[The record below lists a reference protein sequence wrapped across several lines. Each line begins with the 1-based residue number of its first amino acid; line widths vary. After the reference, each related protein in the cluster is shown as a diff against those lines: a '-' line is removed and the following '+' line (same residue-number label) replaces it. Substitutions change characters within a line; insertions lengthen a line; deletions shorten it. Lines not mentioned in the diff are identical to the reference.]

1 MFDISFAELLVIS
14 VVALVVIGPERLP
27 RVARALGFLV
37 GRARRYVE
45 TVKNDIRNEIE
56 LDELRRIKDTV
67 QNTAQSIEQSV
78 KQEIQQI
85 QATAHSISADTQ
97 DQNSKTTSL
106 PNTNYPQ
113 RETTSVGSQS
123 LPTPKST
130 NPVSND

>member
-27 RVARALGFLV
+27 RVARTLGVLV

-56 LDELRRIKDTV
+56 LDELKRIKDTV
-67 QNTAQSIEQSV
+67 QNTAQSIEQSI

-85 QATAHSISADTQ
+85 QTTAHSISSDNQ
-97 DQNSKTTSL
+97 DQNSKVIPPTDTSHL
-106 PNTNYPQ
+106 Q
-113 RETTSVGSQS
+113 HEAMSVGPQS
-123 LPTPKST
+123 ISTQKTTDST
-130 NPVSND
+130 NN

>member
-27 RVARALGFLV
+27 RVARTLGFLL

-67 QNTAQSIEQSV
+67 QDTAQSIEKSV

-85 QATAHSISADTQ
+85 QASVQPIASDSHDKKIKDTSSVNNNHAGHEATPIASQSIS
-97 DQNSKTTSL
+97 NSK
-106 PNTNYPQ
+106 
-113 RETTSVGSQS
+113 G
-123 LPTPKST
+123 
-130 NPVSND
+130 D

>member
-27 RVARALGFLV
+27 RVARTLGFLV

-56 LDELRRIKDTV
+56 LDELKRIKDTV
-67 QNTAQSIEQSV
+67 QNTAQSIEQSI

-85 QATAHSISADTQ
+85 QTTAYSISSDNQ
-97 DQNSKTTSL
+97 DQNSKVIPSA
-106 PNTNYPQ
+106 NTNHLQHQTMSVDPQ
-113 RETTSVGSQS
+113 SISTQ
-123 LPTPKST
+123 KST
-130 NPVSND
+130 DSTNN